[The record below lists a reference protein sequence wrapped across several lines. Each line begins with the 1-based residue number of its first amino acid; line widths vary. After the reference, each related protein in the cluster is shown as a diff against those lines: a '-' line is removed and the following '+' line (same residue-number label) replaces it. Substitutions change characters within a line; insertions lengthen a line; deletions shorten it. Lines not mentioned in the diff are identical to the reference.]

1 MRRSL
6 LFRFLGLSLAV
17 ALGAVVATAVIAS
30 YSTTE
35 QLQGELQENA
45 GQLEVDGRIYAELSS
60 YALNHSGWSGVDKEV
75 RRLADDLG
83 RRIALT
89 RPDGTVIADSARMLG
104 AAPELPSVPAATI
117 DARTEGGLVFA
128 GALQSVSVAPAP
140 PAAGHSVQMTTARAA
155 AGPLSYNWG
164 LTAAE
169 QEERK
174 VLAER
179 ASRCL
184 AANGIKADVSVTDG
198 APMVAFEAE
207 GTDGVNVRQVWR
219 PTPSM
224 TTFESADAA
233 AGGGNGSANTNA
245 ADRCV
250 PKGLYAPSAKA
261 KLVNDDEIRRAS
273 ACLAAANIDFN
284 LTEATDGLRAVTP
297 KDKQTVTAEF
307 FECST
312 QARSQAIAPYVAPAA
327 KLYLGSKSTFNVFSG
342 EGMLRTAATAL
353 GVMLI
358 AALVMLLT
366 GRRLVR
372 PIVALT
378 GAAQRMRN
386 GDHAARVPVTGKDEV
401 ARLGHAFNAMAESI
415 QRSDFQRKAMVSDV
429 AHELRTPLANIK
441 GYLVASED
449 GVVPLDGEL
458 VTSLLEETGLLEHL
472 VADLQDL
479 ALADAGMLR
488 LHPAPRDLSELAQQ
502 VVLAHRPAAETA
514 GVTLTA
520 DVPPEAVV
528 SIDSARMRQALGN
541 LVSNAIRYTPRG
553 GTIVVGVRR
562 VDDGYNLTVTDNGTG
577 IADEHLPHLFD
588 RFYRAEQSRSR
599 STGGSGL
606 GLAITKHLTEAH
618 HGRITVTSKLGEG
631 SVFTL
636 WLPQGT

>member
-35 QLQGELQENA
+35 QLQGEFQENA
-45 GQLEVDGRIYAELSS
+45 GQLEVDGRIYAELST
-60 YALNHSGWSGVDKEV
+60 YAVNHSGWSGVDKEV

-117 DARTEGGLVFA
+117 DARNEVGLVFT
-128 GALQSVSVAPAP
+128 GATQSASVTMAPVSGAPMQTSMART
-140 PAAGHSVQMTTARAA
+140 AAF
-155 AGPLSYNWG
+155 PLGNNWG

-169 QEERK
+169 QQERK
-174 VLAER
+174 VLAEQ

-184 AANGIKADVSVTDG
+184 AAEGIKADVSVTDG
-198 APMVAFEAE
+198 APLLAFEAE
-207 GTDGVNVRQVWR
+207 GVDGVSVRQVWR
-219 PTPSM
+219 PSTSLA
-224 TTFESADAA
+224 TVSGSASAS
-233 AGGGNGSANTNA
+233 AGGGGEVAPSAT
-245 ADRCV
+245 DQCM
-250 PKGLYAPSAKA
+250 PKGLYAPSAKS
-261 KLVNDDEIRRAS
+261 KLVNDDEVRRAS
-273 ACLAAANIDFN
+273 ACLTAAHVPFN
-284 LTEATDGLRAVTP
+284 LEVSADGLRAVTP
-297 KDKQTVTAEF
+297 KDKETVPAQF

-514 GVTLTA
+514 GVTVTA
-520 DVPPEAVV
+520 NVPPEAVV

-541 LVSNAIRYTPRG
+541 LVSNAIRYTPTG

-562 VDDGYNLTVTDNGTG
+562 VDDGYNLTVTDNGAG

-606 GLAITKHLTEAH
+606 GLAITKHLVEAH

-631 SVFTL
+631 SVFTV
-636 WLPQGT
+636 WLPLDT

>member
-45 GQLEVDGRIYAELSS
+45 GQLEVDGRIYGELST
-60 YALNHSGWSGVDKEV
+60 YALNHAGWAGVDKEV

-89 RPDGTVIADSARMLG
+89 KPDGTVIADSARVLG

-117 DARTEGGLVFA
+117 DARNEGGLAFTGAIRSYSSGPMPVA
-128 GALQSVSVAPAP
+128 GTAMQ
-140 PAAGHSVQMTTARAA
+140 TTLARTATF
-155 AGPLSYNWG
+155 PLTYSWG
-164 LTAAE
+164 LTAVE
-169 QEERK
+169 QEQRK
-174 VLAER
+174 VLAEQ

-184 AANGIKADVSVTDG
+184 AAQGIKSDVSVTDG
-198 APMVAFEAE
+198 APMVALEAE
-207 GTDGVNVRQVWR
+207 NIDGVTVRQVWR
-219 PTPSM
+219 PSANLA
-224 TTFESADAA
+224 TFEGAGAA
-233 AGGGNGSANTNA
+233 AGGEASPNA

-261 KLVNDDEIRRAS
+261 KLVNDDEVRRAS
-273 ACLAAANIDFN
+273 ACLTAANIPFTT
-284 LTEATDGLRAVTP
+284 LTSDGLRAVTP
-297 KDKQTVTAEF
+297 KDQNTVPAEF

-520 DVPPEAVV
+520 NVPAEAVV

-541 LVSNAIRYTPRG
+541 LVSNAIRYTPTG

-562 VDDGYNLTVTDNGTG
+562 VDDGYNLTVTDNGAG
-577 IADEHLPHLFD
+577 IAEEHLPHLFD

-606 GLAITKHLTEAH
+606 GLAITKHLAEAH

-636 WLPQGT
+636 WLPLGT